1 MFTWK
6 ENTAVSV
13 IGLLKDPELVRY
25 FMSIL
30 MPLRDNYIFDEAQKF
45 HQSLRIESG
54 DRWKG
59 TEELKNKGQYHL
71 MNSCVPITCKLP
83 FDGSMWRNSIV
94 TLKSITYFRDEF
106 IRSSIVTTRENGVYE
121 IHRNACLS
129 DKIEAVKLIT
139 DGGIKGQRFRSQW
152 ETHDINLALED
163 LINFE
168 DDEYEDEEC
177 PYILIKTEKSDVK
190 YLDVK
195 YLDIIN

>member
-6 ENTAVSV
+6 ETAAVSV

-45 HQSLRIESG
+45 HQSLRIEPG

-59 TEELKNKGQYHL
+59 TEELKNKGLYHL

-121 IHRNACLS
+121 IHHNACFS

-152 ETHDINLALED
+152 GTHDINLALED

>member
-6 ENTAVSV
+6 ETAAVSV
-13 IGLLKDPELVRY
+13 IGLLKALVLVRY

-45 HQSLRIESG
+45 HQSLRLEPG

-59 TEELKNKGQYHL
+59 TEELKNNGQYHL

-83 FDGSMWRNSIV
+83 FDGSMWRNSLA
-94 TLKSITYFRDEF
+94 TLKSIKYLRDAF
-106 IRSSIVTTRENGVYE
+106 IRSSIVSTSENGVYE
-121 IHRNACLS
+121 FHRNACFS
-129 DKIEAVKLIT
+129 DKIEAVNLIT
-139 DGGIKGQRFRSQW
+139 DGGMRGQRFRSQW
-152 ETHDINLALED
+152 ETGDINLALED
-163 LINFE
+163 FINQ
-168 DDEYEDEEC
+168 EEADYDSEEF
-177 PYILIKTEKSDVK
+177 PYILIKTDPDAK